1 MFIAEDTART
11 IVSEMKAVT
20 GRDIN
25 LMDGSGTI
33 LASTDPDRVGRRHA
47 GAEQLL
53 RQGLEKLV
61 VRQDDPDAGTRRGVN
76 LPIHM
81 DGRTVGVIGITGAPE
96 QVEPLGSVIKRMTE
110 ILLRES
116 RRQEQEALLEDARQC
131 FIESWLFSDHADPG
145 DLELRGRLLDIDTTQ
160 AWTVVIL
167 EVTAPQEAA
176 GTPEDLREMRN
187 ARFLKHIQPYLR
199 EEEGALCAVVN
210 QRILLMYHSRGR
222 HALLASID
230 RLRSELEAAFSARI
244 CGGVSAQ
251 GRRGVEVRRGYQEAR
266 TACLAAR
273 SGGGILFYNQ
283 VSLEFLA
290 RSIPS
295 AIRQDLFQQV
305 FGGCPERERQEL
317 LETVRLYFQY
327 DGQVERMAQALYVH
341 KNTCH
346 YRLQKLKEKTG
357 YSVHNPRESVLLC
370 LCSLFD
376 RLEET

>member
-1 MFIAEDTART
+1 MFIAEETARA
-11 IVSEMKAVT
+11 IVSEMKSVT

-25 LMDGSGTI
+25 LMDDSGTI
-33 LASTDPDRVGRRHA
+33 LASTDPGRVGQRHA
-47 GAEQLL
+47 GAERLL
-53 RQGLEKLV
+53 CQGLDRLV
-61 VRQDDPDAGTRRGVN
+61 VREDEPAAGTRRGVN

-81 DGRTVGVIGITGAPE
+81 EGRAVGVIGITGPPE

-110 ILLRES
+110 ILLREA
-116 RRQEQEALLEDARQC
+116 RRQEQETLLEGARQC
-131 FIESWLFSDHADPG
+131 FIENWLFSDHTDPG
-145 DLELRGRLLDIDTTQ
+145 DLELRGRLLGIDTTQ

-167 EVTAPQEAA
+167 EVTAPAEAA

-199 EEEGALCAVVN
+199 EEEGALCAMVN
-210 QRILLMYHSRGR
+210 QRILLMYHSRSR
-222 HALLASID
+222 HALLAAVD
-230 RLRSELEAAFSARI
+230 RLRSELESAFSVRI

-251 GRRGVEVRRGYQEAR
+251 GRRGAEVRRGYQEAR

-290 RSIPS
+290 RSIPP
-295 AIRQDLFQQV
+295 AIRGDLFRQV
-305 FGGCPERERQEL
+305 FGSCSPQEREEL
-317 LETVRLYFQY
+317 LETVRLYFRY
-327 DGQVERMAQALYVH
+327 DGQVERMAQVLYVH

-346 YRLQKLKEKTG
+346 YRLHKLKEKTG
-357 YSVHNPRESVLLC
+357 YSIRNPRESVLLC

-376 RLEET
+376 RLEGD